1 MQQEFDVFEH
11 LFRRQH
17 RRGEMRLVL
26 LFGLPRSGTTW
37 LGKVFDSHPQ
47 TLYRHEPDSAR
58 SFGAVPLLLARSEAQ
73 AHRRAI
79 EAFARTLPEI
89 RSLRVTGKL
98 PLFPKQYQRAG
109 GYHIR
114 KLLWLAARLAARLG
128 IELPVPDMIDA
139 RAAAGICLVWKSI
152 ESLGRLG
159 AIATV
164 LADCRAVHII
174 RHPCGYV
181 DSVLRG
187 DAQGRFGSDV
197 ASSEDYGI
205 LELLLGTKPARDR
218 SLDLESFKRL
228 NPVERL
234 AWKWALFN
242 DMALEDIDGLP
253 NCTWV
258 RYEDLCSDPLTEY
271 RKLFEFTGLPWDKQ
285 PEEFIRRSTSAE
297 NVTYYSVYKDPMK
310 AADGWRQRMSVQDVE
325 RVMGVVEG
333 TRSGALY
340 LSDAS

>member
-1 MQQEFDVFEH
+1 
-11 LFRRQH
+11 
-17 RRGEMRLVL
+17 MRLVL

-47 TLYRHEPDSAR
+47 TLYRHEPDSATNL
-58 SFGAVPLLLARSEAQ
+58 GAVPLLLERSEAE
-73 AHRRAI
+73 AYRSAI
-79 EAFARTLPEI
+79 EAFARALPEM

-98 PLFPKQYQRAG
+98 PLFPKQYHGPG

-114 KLLWLAARLAARLG
+114 KLLLLAAKLAARVGSEVRL
-128 IELPVPDMIDA
+128 PDMIDA
-139 RAAAGICLVWKSI
+139 RGAAGVCLVWKSI

-164 LADCRAVHII
+164 LADCRAVHIL

-181 DSVLRG
+181 DSVSRG
-187 DAQGRFGSDV
+187 DAQGRFGDSV

-205 LELLLGTKPARDR
+205 LDLLLGTKLARDR
-218 SLDLESFKRL
+218 GLDLESFKGL
-228 NPVERL
+228 SPVERL

-242 DMALEDIDGLP
+242 DKALDDIDGLP

-258 RYEDLCSDPLTEY
+258 RYEDLCNDPLTEY
-271 RKLFEFTGLPWDKQ
+271 RKLFEFVGLPWDKQ
-285 PEEFIRRSTSAE
+285 PEEFIRQSTSAE
-297 NVTYYSVYKDPMK
+297 NATYYSVYKDPVK
-310 AADGWRQRMSVQDVE
+310 AADGWRRRMSAQDID

-340 LSDAS
+340 LAAAPSP